1 MNMSCSRRRRR
12 GFTLM
17 EVLLVLAILVI
28 LASLV
33 GVSYVRLQQNAN
45 INSARTQI
53 GMLEEACNHYTLS
66 VGVPPNTLE
75 DLLTLPADLPNPT
88 KWAGPYL
95 EKSTL
100 PVDPW
105 NNPYQYEIVDPA
117 TSKFRIYSLG
127 PDRTPGSADD
137 ISSAL

>member
-1 MNMSCSRRRRR
+1 MPNSRRRRRR

-33 GVSYVRLQQNAN
+33 GVSYVRLQQQAN

-66 VGVPPNTLE
+66 VGSPPNTLD
-75 DLLTLPADLPNPT
+75 DLLTMPGDLANPQ
-88 KWAGPYL
+88 KWVGPYL
-95 EKSTL
+95 EKSQL

-105 NNPYQYEIVDPA
+105 NNPYQYEVVDPA
-117 TSKFRIYSLG
+117 TSKFRIYSMG
-127 PDRTPGSADD
+127 PDRTPGSPDD
-137 ISSAL
+137 ITTTL